1 MQKGKL
7 VPELIAPCG
16 MNCGIC
22 LSYFGYTSK
31 GEKNMPA
38 GPAGR
43 GITYVRLFKN
53 SAISWQ
59 LNKLSIVLSAQV
71 FHVKI

>member
-1 MQKGKL
+1 VEFVYHILVIRQKVK
-7 VPELIAPCG
+7 
-16 MNCGIC
+16 
-22 LSYFGYTSK
+22 
-31 GEKNMPA
+31 KNMPA